1 LSDILGITIEQ
12 AAEQSNIP
20 TEIYRSL
27 PIVFCNFA
35 INVLQANSR
44 KLEPKRTITQ
54 VYSEKIK

>member
-1 LSDILGITIEQ
+1 LGITIEQ